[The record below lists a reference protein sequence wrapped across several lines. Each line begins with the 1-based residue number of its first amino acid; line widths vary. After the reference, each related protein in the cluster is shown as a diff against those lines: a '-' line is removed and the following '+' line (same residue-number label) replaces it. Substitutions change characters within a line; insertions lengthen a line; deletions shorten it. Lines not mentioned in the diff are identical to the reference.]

1 MINKI
6 LHISQINFSLA
17 FTLPRSNNQ
26 LTDLS
31 AIHSFSH
38 EPLEFAVKSR
48 QSLPP

>member
-6 LHISQINFSLA
+6 LHILQINFSLV
-17 FTLPRSNNQ
+17 FTLPRSDNQ

-31 AIHSFSH
+31 AIHSFSL